1 MWFASIWIF
10 TLRLPWELGADFFLR
25 HLLDGDPASN
35 TLSWRWVGGLQ
46 TPGKTYLA
54 GPTTST
60 PIPAAASARAA
71 SRRKPCRSA
80 ARPRPRPGRSRTPAS
95 SIRRAP
101 SVLLLHE
108 DDLSPH
114 VVPARGVRL
123 VGTALMA
130 APEGRS
136 PLAVSPAVCIFVRQ
150 AVEAA
155 AALQADRLGPIRPLA
170 QPDTVEALLSWA
182 EAQGASQIVTPYAPV
197 GPMATRLAE
206 VERACHARGLTLV
219 RCLRDEDRALWPLA
233 THGFFRFWEAIGRS

>member
-1 MWFASIWIF
+1 M
-10 TLRLPWELGADFFLR
+10 PLG
-25 HLLDGDPASN
+25 GPPAPAP
-35 TLSWRWVGGLQ
+35 R
-46 TPGKTYLA
+46 
-54 GPTTST
+54 
-60 PIPAAASARAA
+60 PIPDTG
-71 SRRKPCRSA
+71 KLD
-80 ARPRPRPGRSRTPAS
+80 PG
-95 SIRRAP
+95 AP

-136 PLAVSPAVCIFVRQ
+136 PLAVSPAVCIFVRE